1 VNTAGE
7 IVEAYISTT
16 AGTTRVAVP
25 LAAGHFEVDLTAF
38 PDARVELAARRG
50 RESEPLGRFDLG
62 VGADPLTGADARNGA
77 SFFATINA
85 ERRRLGLPTL
95 ESGATAGDCDA
106 IPARSGDDDV
116 SDRAWCFSVPRLG
129 MAALAREVAYRPM
142 LLHRL
147 LEPAVTTLELSEEKG
162 AVSARALRR
171 FEVLAPDAGH
181 RRVIASL
188 RERWPDLREQ
198 LAPRDALA
206 EILAEWAPSA
216 ELGPSAVALKPRLD
230 RIAGA
235 WTRTKRFYTALV
247 TGRDVEAALAM
258 IQPESPPRAV
268 DAALVQV
275 RGPDGA
281 KRHLIAVTLEMP

>member
-1 VNTAGE
+1 
-7 IVEAYISTT
+7 
-16 AGTTRVAVP
+16 
-25 LAAGHFEVDLTAF
+25 
-38 PDARVELAARRG
+38 
-50 RESEPLGRFDLG
+50 
-62 VGADPLTGADARNGA
+62 
-77 SFFATINA
+77 
-85 ERRRLGLPTL
+85 
-95 ESGATAGDCDA
+95 
-106 IPARSGDDDV
+106 
-116 SDRAWCFSVPRLG
+116 

-171 FEVLAPDAGH
+171 FEVLAPDAGR
-181 RRVIASL
+181 RRVIAAL

-216 ELGPSAVALKPRLD
+216 EPGPSAVAFKPRLD

-281 KRHLIAVTLEMP
+281 MWHLIAVTLEMP